1 MGRTWHQIR
10 VKIGILEA
18 IKEEAGLLVADGLKH
33 VLNVIHVGYANPVN
47 AYLEKNEQLYH
58 KTS

>member
-18 IKEEAGLLVADGLKH
+18 IKEEAGLLVVDGLKH
-33 VLNVIHVGYANPVN
+33 VLNAIHVTSVNLVN
-47 AYLEKNEQLYH
+47 AYLEKNE
-58 KTS
+58 